1 MSLPAIAFTVLAFG
15 APQPDG
21 SRDDVLR
28 QALHELHEEWF
39 EAALTSAA
47 KLRQRWPDDPAGF
60 LAEANVHQTMMRDYR
75 VRVSEKPFLAALDQA
90 LAISER
96 AVRDRPTA
104 DAFFARGTARA
115 YRAVHRFAQGDWI
128 PAILDAVRGVGDA
141 RRALELDATFAD
153 PLLATALHDY
163 WKGEKLGLARVLFGG
178 GRQTVVSRLERVRA
192 EARFL
197 QVEAVYAL
205 QTVHYREGDYT
216 RAQEANDWLFA
227 RYPKNPVCLYHRA
240 LIQERLGRV
249 HDALAT
255 WDALR
260 ARLAGAPHRSE
271 GFLAEC
277 ELHRA
282 RLLAQA
288 GAPAV
293 AAAQAR
299 DAARAHASRRDHERE
314 LEGPLVSFDEVRE
327 QIERLAVPAPARA
340 RAASTR

>member
-1 MSLPAIAFTVLAFG
+1 MSLAAVACTVLAFG
-15 APQPDG
+15 ASPPD
-21 SRDDVLR
+21 SHRDGVLR
-28 QALHELHEEWF
+28 QALHELHEERF

-47 KLRQRWPDDPAGF
+47 TLRQRWPDDPAGF

-75 VRVSEKPFLAALDQA
+75 VRAFEKPFLAALDQA
-90 LAISER
+90 LAVSER

-104 DAFFARGTARA
+104 DSFFARGTARA
-115 YRAVHRFAQGDWI
+115 YRAVHRFTQGDWI

-141 RRALELDATFAD
+141 RRAHSLDATFVD
-153 PLLATALHDY
+153 PLLATAVHDY

-178 GRQTVVSRLERVRA
+178 GGQTVVSRLERVRA

-197 QVEAVYAL
+197 QIEAVYAL
-205 QTVHYREGDYT
+205 QTIHYREGDYA
-216 RAQEANDWLFA
+216 RAREANDWLFA
-227 RYPKNPVCLYHRA
+227 RFPRNPVGLYHRA

-249 HDALAT
+249 QDALVT

-282 RLLAQA
+282 GLLVRA
-288 GAPAV
+288 GSAA

-299 DAARAHASRRDHERE
+299 AAARAHAARRDHERE
-314 LEGPLVSFDEVRE
+314 LEGPLVSFSDVRE
-327 QIERLAVPAPARA
+327 RIERLDLRSPARA
-340 RAASTR
+340 PAAPTK